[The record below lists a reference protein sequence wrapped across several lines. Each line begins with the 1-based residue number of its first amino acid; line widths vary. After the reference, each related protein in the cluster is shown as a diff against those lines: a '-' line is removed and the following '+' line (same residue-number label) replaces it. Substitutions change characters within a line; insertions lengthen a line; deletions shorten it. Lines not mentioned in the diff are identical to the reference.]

1 MARIDI
7 RLGNPDEFRAD
18 VLPGTPR
25 DLLPADAILWIGQVC
40 LQGSPAAMR
49 RLAETAREAA
59 DAAAEARSQAD
70 SAGAADG

>member
-18 VLPGTPR
+18 VLPGSPR
-25 DLLPADAILWIGQVC
+25 GLLPADAILWIGQLC
-40 LQGSPAAMR
+40 LKGSPAAMR
-49 RLAETAREAA
+49 RLAEVARAAA
-59 DAAAEARSQAD
+59 DAAEEARIQAD